1 MNIIEIVPKK
11 TFICISQSQFLQVIL
26 EPVII
31 VS

>member
-1 MNIIEIVPKK
+1 MNIIEIVPQK

-26 EPVII
+26 EPVNI